1 MNPKESLEKQLEQL
15 GQTVSRDDAFVANV
29 MARIN
34 AAEPG
39 RIKQNNKLIFRS
51 LIMNRFT
58 KFAAAAVI
66 IMAVILSVTFFNKT
80 VPTASASEFLSEA
93 CQALS
98 NINSIHIKAQMRTLP
113 ADNFSM
119 IGLKYDFVPIELW
132 KKTDASGQVK
142 WKVEKPGRILAMDGN
157 STTFLIK
164 PNYVRKSEPWPD
176 IRGYDCGWFGRLVNV
191 KGLIESE
198 YKNAQDSN
206 NTELFIRHET
216 VDGREKLVLE
226 VSDLAKGNYTN
237 DYLKNKFISESDHT
251 KVYHFDA
258 QTKLL
263 ESFEIIVHADQNDVL
278 VFEVNDIEYN
288 PKIDDKV
295 FVLDLPGNL
304 IQVKDAEILPNNE
317 NYQNMG
323 PKETATAFFNACAK
337 EDWKEVLKF
346 WMMSDVDQRTKE
358 YLGGMEVISIG
369 EPFKSGLYPGWFV
382 PYEIKLK
389 SGYIKKMNL
398 AVRND
403 NRAKRYMVDGGI

>member
-142 WKVEKPGRILAMDGN
+142 WKVEKPGRILAMDGGLN
-157 STTFLIK
+157 QLLITIGLRK
-164 PNYVRKSEPWPD
+164 LAIAWLDAPN
-176 IRGYDCGWFGRLVNV
+176 LV
-191 KGLIESE
+191 IW
-198 YKNAQDSN
+198 
-206 NTELFIRHET
+206 
-216 VDGREKLVLE
+216 
-226 VSDLAKGNYTN
+226 
-237 DYLKNKFISESDHT
+237 
-251 KVYHFDA
+251 
-258 QTKLL
+258 
-263 ESFEIIVHADQNDVL
+263 IIAFVL
-278 VFEVNDIEYN
+278 VWQWIGTTVQKWLNSAIELEE
-288 PKIDDKV
+288 
-295 FVLDLPGNL
+295 F
-304 IQVKDAEILPNNE
+304 
-317 NYQNMG
+317 
-323 PKETATAFFNACAK
+323 ETA
-337 EDWKEVLKF
+337 
-346 WMMSDVDQRTKE
+346 S
-358 YLGGMEVISIG
+358 
-369 EPFKSGLYPGWFV
+369 
-382 PYEIKLK
+382 
-389 SGYIKKMNL
+389 NL
-398 AVRND
+398 QKVMGFD
-403 NRAKRYMVDGGI
+403 NE